1 MVVWKQTPTARDVGV
16 TSFIRKKEME
26 GKKNRGK
33 KNPLDHLLGK
43 RKKERKENKQK
54 QNNIIG
60 KPQQQYRK
68 V

>member
-43 RKKERKENKQK
+43 RKKEKKTSKNRTT
-54 QNNIIG
+54 
-60 KPQQQYRK
+60 
-68 V
+68 